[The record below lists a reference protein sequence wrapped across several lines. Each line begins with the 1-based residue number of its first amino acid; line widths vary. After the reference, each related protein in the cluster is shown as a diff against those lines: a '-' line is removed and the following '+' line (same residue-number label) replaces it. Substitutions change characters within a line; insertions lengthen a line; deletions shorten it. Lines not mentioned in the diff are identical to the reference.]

1 MCGKRNEP
9 ARGRPQTLDRE
20 KVLQTALMRYWQDG
34 PRNVSIN
41 DISAETG
48 TSKPGIYREFGS
60 DDGLKEA
67 VLRRYATVVLE
78 PLFEV
83 LGTDQSF
90 TDGIDSL
97 IKFTVQDR
105 DALGLPNGCL
115 HAAMRL
121 QRDDFGP
128 LTQRLIGDL
137 RLEILKRYEV
147 WIDQARS
154 KGQFGADMSTETA
167 ALYFDAHNGSIM
179 RMQKEGINKEVLE
192 EILRNA
198 LSIFAVKD

>member
-1 MCGKRNEP
+1 M
-9 ARGRPQTLDRE
+9 
-20 KVLQTALMRYWQDG
+20 
-34 PRNVSIN
+34 
-41 DISAETG
+41 
-48 TSKPGIYREFGS
+48 
-60 DDGLKEA
+60 
-67 VLRRYATVVLE
+67 RRYATVVLE

-90 TDGIDSL
+90 AEGIDSL

-128 LTQRLIGDL
+128 LSQRLISDL
-137 RLEILKRYEV
+137 RLEILKRYEL
-147 WIDQARS
+147 WIDQAKA

-167 ALYFDAHNGSIM
+167 ALYFYEHNGSIM
-179 RMQKEGINKEVLE
+179 RMQKEGISREVLE

-198 LSIFAVKD
+198 LSIFIVND